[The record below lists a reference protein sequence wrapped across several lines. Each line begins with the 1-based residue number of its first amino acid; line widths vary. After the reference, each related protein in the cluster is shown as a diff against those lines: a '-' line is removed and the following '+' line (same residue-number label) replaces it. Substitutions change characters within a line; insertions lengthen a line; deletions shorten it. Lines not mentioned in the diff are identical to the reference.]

1 MKPSHN
7 AVSNTAAAGAI
18 HVTHVWS
25 TLSAL
30 PLKGGSV
37 SRTCAFGVTLEAT
50 RTQEGSHGAQHR
62 CSRPGALFPYVRC
75 PAVRVRH
82 ILDCPGSCCK
92 RAADC
97 HEGLE
102 EPNQACRLGS
112 DTVGLKLVPVLKL
125 HKFSLGTR
133 TGKLQDII
141 THQPQL
147 SLIAAASDADLW
159 AAGHSVIQSS
169 STWDTPWTH
178 QRSDHVP
185 TQASC
190 CTLERLGQIMYHF
203 RINASLTSWAI
214 H

>member
-1 MKPSHN
+1 M
-7 AVSNTAAAGAI
+7 
-18 HVTHVWS
+18 
-25 TLSAL
+25 
-30 PLKGGSV
+30 

-50 RTQEGSHGAQHR
+50 RTQEGSHGAQRR

-125 HKFSLGTR
+125 HKFSLGIR
-133 TGKLQDII
+133 TGKLQNNI

-147 SLIAAASDADLW
+147 SLIAALQTQTSGLQGIPSSNHPQLGTRHGLTKGLITFLLKLL
-159 AAGHSVIQSS
+159 AAHLSAWV
-169 STWDTPWTH
+169 
-178 QRSDHVP
+178 RL
-185 TQASC
+185 
-190 CTLERLGQIMYHF
+190 CT
-203 RINASLTSWAI
+203 TSG
-214 H
+214 